1 MDKIL
6 YHGSIYK
13 FDKIDVNRGKMYKD
27 FGKGFYATAVKSHA
41 ERLALRNKRFTTEIF
56 KKVHNRNIAINAYRY
71 NLVFNC
77 NTSGLNVKIFNRAD
91 IDWVKFIIE
100 NRLGAAWHGYDIVIG
115 PTADERT
122 SSIIESYL
130 SSIKNN
136 PTDEIYRMIIRDLRP
151 ENLPKQYLFATER
164 AVHQTLR
171 FGNPM
176 RVVI

>member
-13 FDKIDVNRGKMYKD
+13 FDKIDINRGKMYKD

-41 ERLALRNKRFTTEIF
+41 ERLALRNKRFTTE
-56 KKVHNRNIAINAYRY
+56 
-71 NLVFNC
+71 
-77 NTSGLNVKIFNRAD
+77 
-91 IDWVKFIIE
+91 
-100 NRLGAAWHGYDIVIG
+100 
-115 PTADERT
+115 
-122 SSIIESYL
+122 
-130 SSIKNN
+130 
-136 PTDEIYRMIIRDLRP
+136 
-151 ENLPKQYLFATER
+151 R